1 MKLTPK
7 QKKNLQAKLADK
19 RWRLENLYLILD
31 EKGETRPLSFRGE
44 QLEFLNNRHSRNFIP
59 KARKLGMSTII
70 VLDNGDECLF
80 NQDMRAGIIDLS
92 ESDAHDKLEIFRF
105 AWTRGTLHPDPA
117 IAAIW
122 KMLHKVNPLVSD
134 SKGRMEWK
142 NGSMMSAGVSYT
154 GKTPQRLHISE
165 YGPISAQFPEKATRI
180 KRGSINAV
188 PPNGVVDVETTME
201 GGEFGECNAMF
212 QLALSSE
219 GKKRTA
225 MDWKVHF
232 FSWLNHPSYVLHDSK
247 PLDNTTEYFAKLEK
261 ERGIKV
267 PIERQAWYS
276 RKKRE
281 QGEDIYQQFPT
292 IIEECTRKS
301 VPGQIYPEMK
311 AVRAEGRVTKFNPEK
326 GYPRFTCWDL
336 GSSDNMAGWE
346 VQPAGKA
353 HNFLGWCAG
362 EGAGAAG
369 VAEVIRRWEDERG
382 PHAGH
387 LVPHDAE
394 ITDKGSG
401 KTFVSQMVECGI
413 PRAKI
418 IVVPRI
424 PDMWV
429 GVDEVRRILP
439 NCWFH
444 ESVDVALELETG
456 AKLPGG
462 VGRLEGYRKKIDRGT
477 GVTRDV
483 DVHDLCSHTADA
495 LRTYAEALSRNLV
508 KAHVKKPGGG
518 ATVVSGFRGTSS
530 GGATV
535 LK

>member
-1 MKLTPK
+1 MKLGEEER
-7 QKKNLQAKLADK
+7 LALAEKLGDK
-19 RWRLENLYLILD
+19 RWRLENLYLILTED
-31 EKGETRPLSFRGE
+31 GETAPLTLRNE
-44 QLEFLNNRHSRNFIP
+44 QKQFLDERHSRNFIP
-59 KARKLGMSTII
+59 KARKLGMSTVI
-70 VLDNGDECLF
+70 VIDAGDECVF
-80 NQDMRAGIIDLS
+80 NADYRSGIIDLS

-105 AWTRGTLHPDPA
+105 AWARGIHHPDPA
-117 IAAIW
+117 IAALWRKI
-122 KMLHKVNPLVSD
+122 HEVNPLKSD
-134 SKGRMEWK
+134 SKGRMEWA
-142 NGSMMSAGVSYT
+142 NGSLMSAGVSYT

-188 PPNGVVDVETTME
+188 PPNGIVDIETTME
-201 GGEFGECNAMF
+201 GGEFGEANAFF
-212 QLALSSE
+212 QLALGSE
-219 GKKRTA
+219 GRERTA
-225 MDWKVHF
+225 MDWKNHF
-232 FSWLNHPSYVLHDSK
+232 FSWLNHPSYVLENAV

-261 ERGIKV
+261 EKGLVV
-267 PIERQAWYS
+267 PVERQAWYS

-292 IIEECTRKS
+292 VIEECTRQS
-301 VPGQIYPEMK
+301 IPGQIYPEMK
-311 AVRAEGRVTKFNPEK
+311 AVRAEGRVTRFNPEK

-346 VQPAGKA
+346 VQPAGKD
-353 HNFLGWCAG
+353 HNFLAWCAG

-382 PHAGH
+382 VFAGH

-401 KTFVSQMVECGI
+401 KTFIQQMVECGI
-413 PRAKI
+413 PREKI
-418 IVVPRI
+418 IKVPRI

-429 GVDEVRRILP
+429 GVGEVRRILP

-444 ESVDVALELETG
+444 ESTDVPVEPEGG

-462 VGRLEGYRKKIDRGT
+462 VGRIEGYKKKIDKST
-477 GVTRDV
+477 GIARDV

-495 LRTYAEALSRNLV
+495 LRTYAEALSRDMV
-508 KAHVKKPGGG
+508 KGNIKSPVRKAV
-518 ATVVSGFRGTSS
+518 VVSGFRGTSG
-530 GGATV
+530 GGARV
-535 LK
+535 IK